1 MMLFNKHMNSLLS
14 VSKLIISIIL
24 HFNLKLLVI
33 I

>member
-1 MMLFNKHMNSLLS
+1 MMLFNQQMNSLLL
-14 VSKLIISIIL
+14 VSMLVISMIL